1 MAVALGLLVLFDVSL
16 LYRSSCLPGGH
27 PALIFTKVG
36 FHVAFISNVLF
47 GVGIGLDLR
56 GGYKA

>member
-1 MAVALGLLVLFDVSL
+1 
-16 LYRSSCLPGGH
+16 
-27 PALIFTKVG
+27 LIFTKVG